1 MLSKCKSLCLL
12 HSKAKQYQNVS
23 LEQRKVYYRALQG
36 DRWLNSYKPQLPRKL
51 SAKPFSWE
59 GEGEAWLAV
68 TNFLVSDPLPWR
80 SGHGQ
85 VMMSLQASTK
95 QMVFSVLTRKGEVLR
110 HYCHPLRSRSWL
122 RGGRSQL
129 TALSGPG
136 PQTALLSSLRE
147 PGTQETQL
155 ALKVLSPPGQ
165 QGPGLADC
173 IPCRLPWRLNHRG
186 RERGEIHRHLKAW
199 APPVGSLG
207 HGSRARQ
214 DTVPACSL

>member
-36 DRWLNSYKPQLPRKL
+36 DRWLNYYKPQLPRKL

-95 QMVFSVLTRKGEVLR
+95 QMVFSVLTRKDMVPGTTVTLRDPVLAER
-110 HYCHPLRSRSWL
+110 
-122 RGGRSQL
+122 RSQL
-129 TALSGPG
+129 AAPSGPG
-136 PQTALLSSLRE
+136 LQILS
-147 PGTQETQL
+147 
-155 ALKVLSPPGQ
+155 
-165 QGPGLADC
+165 
-173 IPCRLPWRLNHRG
+173 NH
-186 RERGEIHRHLKAW
+186 H
-199 APPVGSLG
+199 S
-207 HGSRARQ
+207 
-214 DTVPACSL
+214 

>member
-1 MLSKCKSLCLL
+1 MIICCTLFAVRSFAFEVRSWAGNAVPASL
-12 HSKAKQYQNVS
+12 HK
-23 LEQRKVYYRALQG
+23 
-36 DRWLNSYKPQLPRKL
+36 
-51 SAKPFSWE
+51 
-59 GEGEAWLAV
+59 
-68 TNFLVSDPLPWR
+68 T
-80 SGHGQ
+80 SGI
-85 VMMSLQASTK
+85 
-95 QMVFSVLTRKGEVLR
+95 SVLTRKGEVLR
-110 HYCHPLRSRSWL
+110 HCCHPLRPRSWR

-136 PQTALLSSLRE
+136 PQTAQLSSLRG

-155 ALKVLSPPGQ
+155 ALKALSPPGQ

-173 IPCRLPWRLNHRG
+173 IPCRLPWRLSHRG

-214 DTVPACSL
+214 DTVPACSLCPAVQLLAEAR